1 LKLLSRY
8 NRINITVTV
17 TVFLLGSVFFF
28 FVLQY
33 ILLSQ
38 LDETLLSEKQEIVN
52 YVAAHNQLPEIVNTN
67 QQWSFYET
75 TTKPVKGTYFKSDV
89 YTSDDFDK
97 EPIRQLVF
105 SIRAGNE
112 FYNIT
117 INKSQRETQALLKII
132 IIATVAMIAIIMIIN
147 FIINRRVLS
156 SLWNPFYKTI
166 ERIRL
171 YRLSD
176 KLTLQLDKVNI
187 DEFASLNESL
197 NEMSARIY
205 NDYETL
211 KRFTENASHEMQTP
225 LAVIRSKTDI
235 LLQTIDWKENEMQQL
250 QQIEDATQR
259 LAKLHQS
266 LLLLTKLENRQFLIN
281 EEVDLTSIVHQ
292 KINEREDVLQAKKIT
307 LRKNL
312 QQVKLLFHQHLA
324 EIVVSNLLNNAI
336 RHTPANGEMDV
347 ELSKNKFSVS
357 NTALHGELD
366 KSKIFQRFYK
376 ATDTAEGT
384 GLGLAIVKEICN
396 MANANIEYQY
406 QNNKHQFIIYFDDGS
421 TKH

>member
-1 LKLLSRY
+1 MKLLSRY
-8 NRINITVTV
+8 NRINITVTII
-17 TVFLLGSVFFF
+17 VFLLGSVFFF

-33 ILLSQ
+33 ILQSQ
-38 LDETLLSEKQEIVN
+38 LDETLLSEKQEITN
-52 YVAAHNQLPEIVNTN
+52 YVAGHNHLPEIVNTN
-67 QQWSFYET
+67 QQWTFYET
-75 TTKPVKGTYFKSDV
+75 TTSPVKHTYFKSDV

-97 EPIRQLVF
+97 EPIRQLIF
-105 SIRAGNE
+105 SIKAGNT

-117 INKSQRETQALLKII
+117 INKSQKETQSLQKII

-147 FIINRRVLS
+147 FIINRRILGT
-156 SLWNPFYKTI
+156 LWNPFYKTI
-166 ERIRL
+166 ERIKT

-176 KLTLQLDKVNI
+176 KQPLQLDKVNI
-187 DEFASLNESL
+187 DEFESLNESL

-225 LAVIRSKTDI
+225 LAVIRYKTDMLMQSI
-235 LLQTIDWKENEMQQL
+235 EWEEKELHQL

-266 LLLLTKLENRQFLIN
+266 LLLLTKLENRQFLLN
-281 EEVDLTSIVHQ
+281 EEVDLANIVQQ
-292 KINEREDVLQAKKIT
+292 KIKEREDVLDAKKIALHT
-307 LRKNL
+307 NL
-312 QQVKLLFHQHLA
+312 QPVKFSFHQHLA
-324 EIVVSNLLNNAI
+324 EILVSNLLNNAI

-347 ELSKNKFSVS
+347 ELEKKKFSVS
-357 NTALHGELD
+357 NTALHDELD

-406 QNNKHQFIIYFDDGS
+406 QNNKHQFIIHFGDGN
-421 TKH
+421 TK